1 MIATS
6 TFFDVTT
13 TGCTGNCTCCTVP
26 CTVVIIYIGGATITT
41 GTTEQQRK
49 RDPWPD
55 SYVTRMPDPVD
66 DYFYP
71 EPVDIETIQLWR
83 RESRKKSRYSNILEH
98 RPLIKRRTLNS
109 KSGWLTRKSRLR
121 KKGKK

>member
-6 TFFDVTT
+6 EFFDVTT
-13 TGCTGNCTCCTVP
+13 TGCTRNCTCCTVP
-26 CTVVIIYIGGATITT
+26 CTVVIIYTGGATITT

-49 RDPWPD
+49 RDPC
-55 SYVTRMPDPVD
+55 SYSYATYMPDPVD
-66 DYFYP
+66 DYFYL
-71 EPVDIETIQLWR
+71 EPVDIETIRLWR
-83 RESRKKSRYSNILEH
+83 RESRKKSRYNILEH